1 MEIFILPSIQARW
14 QFNSLI
20 LSLLASPHPSTLLS
34 PVRSHH
40 FAQLLSVS
48 VWLHPYALR
57 GYMGSTP
64 YLLTPQWGSDT
75 CEKTPRRPAHISIPH
90 CRCDCLHTARP
101 DAAWQRRCALEFSC
115 QRVIPQRGRMES
127 VICSYTPPPPPSP
140 DAFRNRPWEVLASI
154 RWSSEELGRMRPSG
168 YFCLLSPFLYRKAG
182 RGWNLVHKDSVQ
194 IGVTL
199 MGNRNRGKDG
209 GREWRHLQI
218 PPSVLEKK
226 TTKKHTPKTRA
237 RSQALPVVNTVEVI
251 KQSRSNTHKDSQAV
265 LFVHVALFSSHC
277 PCVHPPFLQP
287 HTQTHT
293 HVHAHEI
300 EGHW

>member
-34 PVRSHH
+34 PVWSHH
-40 FAQLLSVS
+40 FARLLSLA

-75 CEKTPRRPAHISIPH
+75 CEKTPRRPARISIPH
-90 CRCDCLHTARP
+90 RRCDCLHTARP
-101 DAAWQRRCALEFSC
+101 DGAWQRRWALEFSC
-115 QRVIPQRGRMES
+115 QRVIPLHGCMES
-127 VICSYTPPPPPSP
+127 VICSNTPPPPSP

-182 RGWNLVHKDSVQ
+182 EVEMLNIKTACKLESQLWETGTAARTEGENDAAFKFL
-194 IGVTL
+194 L
-199 MGNRNRGKDG
+199 
-209 GREWRHLQI
+209 
-218 PPSVLEKK
+218 PSWGKK
-226 TTKKHTPKTRA
+226 TKKTP
-237 RSQALPVVNTVEVI
+237 
-251 KQSRSNTHKDSQAV
+251 
-265 LFVHVALFSSHC
+265 
-277 PCVHPPFLQP
+277 HPR
-287 HTQTHT
+287 
-293 HVHAHEI
+293 HA
-300 EGHW
+300 GV